1 MAERGQGPMN
11 RNNDQERQK
20 RLVALVIAGS
30 GLFWVVA
37 LALGDMLGWTQRTL
51 AFFDLAALAGFT
63 MGLWL
68 LFGLWRARRDRKD

>member
-20 RLVALVIAGS
+20 RL
-30 GLFWVVA
+30 VA